1 MQTVFSRTSEQWK
14 THIWHERDSLSFFVA
29 LVRKQRCFVCL
40 FVCGLRSEAIHVTG
54 AAVQTFL
61 QEVNAILWPLPCS
74 MLQTQQPQPESV
86 FKLWNET
93 LTMQRGLF
101 IPPRCRQSSVLPVH
115 PFGLF
120 VACHRIFQHFRHI
133 REQKTKSWGFV
144 GTNLRWTTVT
154 HVPTKEKR
162 HEACYVHARQIAVK
176 PHRSVGNLLQLLSNM
191 KPHQWKLMFSIGYI
205 IKTA

>member
-1 MQTVFSRTSEQWK
+1 MWLRFSPPPPAGESSSQKGVMLTPTLSPPKAQHRLCKLSSHAPLSSER
-14 THIWHERDSLSFFVA
+14 HIFGMKEILYLFFVA

-86 FKLWNET
+86 FKQWNET

-115 PFGLF
+115 LFGLF

-133 REQKTKSWGFV
+133 REQKTKS
-144 GTNLRWTTVT
+144 
-154 HVPTKEKR
+154 
-162 HEACYVHARQIAVK
+162 
-176 PHRSVGNLLQLLSNM
+176 
-191 KPHQWKLMFSIGYI
+191 
-205 IKTA
+205 